1 MVCFLGAPNPLA
13 AKAVVEDFV
22 ETESCGAMEKALA
35 EIRAVARTRR
45 DFTVIFM
52 VLWYE
57 CVLGMSVS

>member
-1 MVCFLGAPNPLA
+1 LA